1 MRMDNVGSVDVC
13 IGAWQGVGNRPSIF
27 ASKKSVFPHL
37 MFTLLPLCQTH
48 AKQHQSSIVRLALRT
63 RVSLVSSSACI
74 YRRIC
79 PQRKGLQAAIF
90 HVRYRAVAASV
101 AALCMVVAVGT
112 VAVSTL

>member
-1 MRMDNVGSVDVC
+1 MAG
-13 IGAWQGVGNRPSIF
+13 GWQPSLYFREQEVSI
-27 ASKKSVFPHL
+27 P
-37 MFTLLPLCQTH
+37 
-48 AKQHQSSIVRLALRT
+48 SSHVYTVTIVSNARKAAPVIVRLALRT